1 MDKATIPVDAEDTVV
16 AEAENLATTLLEID
30 RLISYVVAKKDV
42 AIVPS
47 DKGKRIEETSS

>member
-1 MDKATIPVDAEDTVV
+1 VDKATIPVDAEDTAV

-30 RLISYVVAKKDV
+30 RLISNVVAKKDV